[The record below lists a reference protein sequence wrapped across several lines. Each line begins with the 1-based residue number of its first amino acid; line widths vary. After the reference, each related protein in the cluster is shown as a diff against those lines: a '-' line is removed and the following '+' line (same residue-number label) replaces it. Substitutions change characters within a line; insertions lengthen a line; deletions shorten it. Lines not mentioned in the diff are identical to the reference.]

1 MPKSIGEK
9 VHVVSITLTMSQI
22 EALRLICEEENINRS
37 EWVRARINE
46 RMSALHDYSKHN
58 HLPIEK
64 NERGSIWAR
73 LGKTNPFIL
82 KGSLCPVC
90 WPTGAPSRSKRYGK
104 NVLTFD
110 DGSEVV
116 Y

>member
-9 VHVVSITLTMSQI
+9 VHVVSITLTMTQI

-46 RMSALHDYSKHN
+46 RMSVLIDYTQHN
-58 HLPIEK
+58 HLPIVK
-64 NERGSIWAR
+64 NERGNLWAK
-73 LGKTNPFIL
+73 LGKTNPNPY
-82 KGSLCPVC
+82 KGQMCRAC
-90 WPTGAPSRSKRYGK
+90 WPNGAPKMETRWGK
-104 NVLTFD
+104 KYLVFD
-110 DGSEVV
+110 DGSEVR